1 MPMRRLFSCLSFSW
15 LMLLALFAFGQPHG
29 MAAPGTTAQTV
40 PYFPGQLLVAS
51 PGISDSRFK
60 KSVLYMVQHDSEGA
74 VGIIVNKRAG
84 KGSLSDL
91 MKGLRLDIT
100 GVKGTINVNY
110 GGPVAPRRAFIL
122 HSSDYEHTRSRSVDG
137 SVSFSTDIKILR
149 AMADGKGP
157 RRVLFALGYAG
168 WGSGQL
174 EDEIERGD
182 WSIAKPTEGLVFGDW
197 NGNAWDR
204 VVEGSEVPL

>member
-1 MPMRRLFSCLSFSW
+1 
-15 LMLLALFAFGQPHG
+15 MLLALFAYGQPHG
-29 MAAPGTTAQTV
+29 LAAPQTIAQKAPSQFEAT
-40 PYFPGQLLVAS
+40 YFPGQLLVAS
-51 PGISDSRFK
+51 PGIGDSRFK
-60 KSVLYMVQHDSEGA
+60 KSVLYMVRHDSEGA

-84 KGSLSDL
+84 KGPLSEL

-100 GVKGTINVNY
+100 GVKGTINVHY

-182 WSIAKPTEGLVFGDW
+182 WSIAKPTEGLVFGDG
-197 NGNAWDR
+197 NGNVWDR